1 MSLLSKGSL
10 KKQLEFELYMTQN
23 FPKTKWERNGST
35 LNFFESDWATPI
47 VSLFSDD
54 IDTLS
59 NAGVDTINGER
70 VYIHADAHNFFIDAK
85 YAHIYNGSI
94 CDVKANVV
102 SFDEKIGRVNVNA
115 YTVNIE
121 GNKKPIK
128 VSGKAKIKCDICYFE
143 TDSIWLSRKIQKLK
157 VDKSLNPLKELRID
171 SIDCKLLC
179 VRSRKYYIYFSN
191 YPRYKSTIIDRYAD
205 GWFSTDI

>member
-10 KKQLEFELYMTQN
+10 KKQLEFELYMAQN

-35 LNFFESDWATPI
+35 LNFPESDWATPI

-70 VYIHADAHNFFIDAK
+70 VYIHADAHNFFINAK
-85 YAHIYNGSI
+85 YAHIYNVSI

-121 GNKKPIK
+121 GIRNQSKYQEKP
-128 VSGKAKIKCDICYFE
+128 
-143 TDSIWLSRKIQKLK
+143 KLNVIRATSK
-157 VDKSLNPLKELRID
+157 QIV
-171 SIDCKLLC
+171 
-179 VRSRKYYIYFSN
+179 F
-191 YPRYKSTIIDRYAD
+191 
-205 GWFSTDI
+205 G